1 MASLGRDDTD
11 SQSWRRPATY
21 GSYDYE
27 PTARSGRRR
36 APEHDPYEPPASAGG
51 SFTAYGAS
59 GSYPSVRGSR
69 SGSYPVVND
78 GSDPYAGF
86 SGASG
91 PAVATPT
98 YRAPAAPPVPSAP
111 SAWDAPADPWATT
124 PYEAAPTRAGRRS
137 ERDTDAPRRGPRFML
152 AGALIV
158 AVAAGAGTAGAWY
171 GANRVG
177 VTNQAGD
184 STSTQLVGADGE
196 LTSTAEQVLTGV
208 VSIEVRTD
216 DGASSGSGFVIDD
229 AQHIITNNHVV
240 QGASRVTVSGQDGE
254 SLDADVIGTDPG
266 MDIAVLRIAPSE
278 TLEPLPMGKSSTL
291 RVGETVL
298 AVGAPLGLSGS
309 VTSGI
314 VSAVDR
320 RVRLGGEGATR
331 QSAVQTDASINPG
344 NSGGP
349 LVNSAGEVIGV
360 NTAIATL
367 EGGGSI
373 GIGFAIPIER
383 ASEVAQALI
392 AAES

>member
-11 SQSWRRPATY
+11 SQSWRRPASY

-27 PTARSGRRR
+27 PAGPPGRRR
-36 APEHDPYEPPASAGG
+36 APEHDEYEPPAPAGG
-51 SFTAYGAS
+51 SFTAYGSS
-59 GSYPSVRGSR
+59 GSYRTV
-69 SGSYPVVND
+69 SGAYPVTND

-91 PAVATPT
+91 PAVATST
-98 YRAPAAPPVPSAP
+98 YRAPAAPP
-111 SAWDAPADPWATT
+111 AWEAPADPWATVGAT
-124 PYEAAPTRAGRRS
+124 PAYDPAPPRAARRRDHDAG
-137 ERDTDAPRRGPRFML
+137 TPRRGPRFML

-177 VTNQAGD
+177 ATNQAGN

-240 QGASRVTVSGQDGE
+240 EGASRVTVSGQDGE

-266 MDIAVLRIAPSE
+266 MDIAVLRISPSD

-383 ASEVAQALI
+383 AAEVAQALI
-392 AAES
+392 AAEG

>member
-11 SQSWRRPATY
+11 SQSWRRPVSY

-27 PTARSGRRR
+27 PTGRPGRRR
-36 APEHDPYEPPASAGG
+36 APEHDEYASPAP
-51 SFTAYGAS
+51 FTAYGTS
-59 GSYPSVRGSR
+59 GAYPT
-69 SGSYPVVND
+69 YND

-91 PAVATPT
+91 PAVATST
-98 YRAPAAPPVPSAP
+98 YRAPAAAAAPVAP
-111 SAWDAPADPWATT
+111 AAPAWEAPADPWATVG
-124 PYEAAPTRAGRRS
+124 YEPAPTRAARR
-137 ERDTDAPRRGPRFML
+137 RDADSPRRGPRFML

-177 VTNQAGD
+177 VANQAGN

-240 QGASRVTVSGQDGE
+240 EGASRVTVSGQDGE

-266 MDIAVLRIAPSE
+266 MDIAVLRIAPSD

-383 ASEVAQALI
+383 AAEVAQALI
-392 AAES
+392 AAEG

>member
-1 MASLGRDDTD
+1 MATLGRDDTD
-11 SQSWRRPATY
+11 SQSWRRPAPY
-21 GSYDYE
+21 GGYDHE
-27 PTARSGRRR
+27 PAGRAGRRR
-36 APEHDPYEPPASAGG
+36 APEQDAYEPPVPTGG
-51 SFTAYGAS
+51 SSFTAYRTG
-59 GSYPSVRGSR
+59 GYPA
-69 SGSYPVVND
+69 YQPD

-91 PAVATPT
+91 PAASYSTPVT
-98 YRAPAAPPVPSAP
+98 SWEAPP
-111 SAWDAPADPWATT
+111 DPWASVGT
-124 PYEAAPTRAGRRS
+124 PAYEQPPRPTRRQDRPDR
-137 ERDTDAPRRGPRFML
+137 EPRRGPRFVL
-152 AGALIV
+152 AGTLIV

-171 GANRVG
+171 GANRAG
-177 VTNQAGD
+177 VVSQTGSSAG
-184 STSTQLVGADGE
+184 TQLVGADGE

-240 QGASRVTVSGQDGE
+240 EGANSVTVSGQDGE
-254 SLDADVIGTDPG
+254 SIDADVIGTDPRT
-266 MDIAVLRIAPSE
+266 DIAVLRITPSE
-278 TLEPLPMGKSSTL
+278 ALEPLPIGKSSTL

-298 AVGAPLGLSGS
+298 AVGAPLGLTGS

-331 QSAVQTDASINPG
+331 QTAVQTDASINPG

-383 ASEVAQALI
+383 ASEVAQSLI